1 VIIRNL
7 AQVRL
12 ALAPNLPV
20 TLLSAP
26 GAAAYLGCLWWRE
39 LLAQADFSGPSLLDC
54 ADAPGRALEAL
65 KLGLPGVVITGPPQA
80 LPPLAAIAQNQGA
93 RLLTQAPQALNLAQF
108 TAKTRLI
115 AWLSGMTSP
124 LA

>member
-1 VIIRNL
+1 MIIHDL
-7 AQVRL
+7 THARL
-12 ALAPNLPV
+12 ALTPNLPV

-39 LLAQADFSGPSLLDC
+39 LLARVDFSGPSLLDC

-65 KLGLPGVVITGPPQA
+65 RLGLPGIIITGPPQA
-80 LPPLAAIAQNQGA
+80 LPPLAAIAQSQGA
-93 RLLTQAPQALNLAQF
+93 RLLTKAPQALNLAQF
-108 TAKTRLI
+108 AAKTRLV
-115 AWLSGMTSP
+115 AWLSGMTGT